1 MDLKERVLE
10 AVIGEFNDKGLKFTM
25 DDIAKRL
32 GISKRT
38 LYTVIQ
44 DKEELFF
51 NMVDY
56 IFSDIKASEK
66 KIAEDTSMDVI
77 EKLKRILIVLPQKY
91 QTIDFRKLYEL
102 KTKYPKIYKKVENR
116 LETEWDATFSIME
129 QAMAEGRMRNISL
142 PAFHAIFSG
151 TIEYYLSKKAL
162 IDSSI
167 TYEESLKQMLDII
180 INGILVKREGSD
192 DSTY

>member
-1 MDLKERVLE
+1 LK
-10 AVIGEFNDKGLKFTM
+10 A
-25 DDIAKRL
+25 
-32 GISKRT
+32 
-38 LYTVIQ
+38 
-44 DKEELFF
+44 
-51 NMVDY
+51 
-56 IFSDIKASEK
+56 
-66 KIAEDTSMDVI
+66 
-77 EKLKRILIVLPQKY
+77 
-91 QTIDFRKLYEL
+91 
-102 KTKYPKIYKKVENR
+102 KYPQIYKKVENR

-167 TYEESLKQMLDII
+167 TYEESLKQMLDIM